1 MQPPGQG
8 QGEPSSWQGESG
20 EVFARAAWP
29 FFVRH
34 WSHVQETLWPA
45 AQLCTADSVPQ

>member
-20 EVFARAAWP
+20 EVFARAGWP

-34 WSHVQETLWPA
+34 WSHVQEASWLA